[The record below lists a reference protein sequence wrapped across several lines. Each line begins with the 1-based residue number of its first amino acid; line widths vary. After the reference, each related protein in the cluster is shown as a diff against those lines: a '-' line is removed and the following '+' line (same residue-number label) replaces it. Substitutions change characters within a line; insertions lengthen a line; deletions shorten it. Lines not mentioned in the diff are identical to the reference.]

1 MKRFFLVEN
10 APIEFGGVK
19 STYMEVSYLC
29 MSPAVVMVQK
39 GNEFYLGE
47 TDNKDS
53 FEFDVKDLK
62 PITASIYG
70 SLSLAVKQTAV
81 KLVIFE
87 YMLDSGKVIELN
99 KYEDMNDGKMV
110 ASVSFDSPEE
120 AALFEIPAWFGK
132 EITTKKEFRKA
143 GFTLK
148 NNFYKK

>member
-62 PITASIYG
+62 PGQYRNLTIKE
-70 SLSLAVKQTAV
+70 VK
-81 KLVIFE
+81 KL
-87 YMLDSGKVIELN
+87 YS
-99 KYEDMNDGKMV
+99 
-110 ASVSFDSPEE
+110 
-120 AALFEIPAWFGK
+120 
-132 EITTKKEFRKA
+132 
-143 GFTLK
+143 
-148 NNFYKK
+148 

>member
-53 FEFDVKDLK
+53 FE
-62 PITASIYG
+62 S
-70 SLSLAVKQTAV
+70 
-81 KLVIFE
+81 
-87 YMLDSGKVIELN
+87 
-99 KYEDMNDGKMV
+99 
-110 ASVSFDSPEE
+110 
-120 AALFEIPAWFGK
+120 
-132 EITTKKEFRKA
+132 TKKRYERI
-143 GFTLK
+143 LK
-148 NNFYKK
+148 FAKNYLANPYVV